1 MVSGGRKA
9 GPALTEVI
17 HCLQPGSI
25 IRDALRPVRGEED
38 VHSLVLGLIPLQT
51 GLGEGGLEIN
61 KLDSFPTSRLFKFS

>member
-9 GPALTEVI
+9 GAALTEVI

-38 VHSLVLGLIPLQT
+38 VRPLPVT
-51 GLGEGGLEIN
+51 WAH
-61 KLDSFPTSRLFKFS
+61 PTSDWPGGGGVRNKQIRQFSNL